1 MIDDLAKQILK
12 DVNLDEIT
20 PRARRQSHVGHWTS
34 AVLLERGA
42 YLKKMA
48 KYGDGTAHEILRE
61 DPQHQLQLT
70 FISRNGEAEMSEDS
84 THLIMALSGVATL
97 VTGGSIVR
105 PRKGKDG
112 KTHGDSIEG
121 GMQHELRQGDFVH
134 VPAGIAHQVL
144 VTGDKTVTYLT
155 VKIQEAS

>member
-20 PRARRQSHVGHWTS
+20 PRARRQSPVGHWTS

-61 DPQHQLQLT
+61 GTRHQLQLT
-70 FISRNGEAEMSEDS
+70 FLSRNDEAKMSEDS
-84 THLIMALSGVATL
+84 THLIVALTGAAIL

-105 PRKGKDG
+105 PRKGADG

-121 GMQHELRQGDFVH
+121 GTQHELRQGDFVH
-134 VPAGIAHQVL
+134 VPAGIAYQVL
-144 VTGDKTVTYLT
+144 VSGDRTITYLT